1 MTSPIVPGTLLVT
14 LTVADLRALLS
25 EALCDSL
32 APSQPPREVLTRRE
46 AADFLRTSVATL
58 DRLARDGEI
67 PSRRVGDSP
76 RYLRADLLA
85 YVRGDAP
92 AGSPVGSPLRVVDGG
107 AK

>member
-1 MTSPIVPGTLLVT
+1 MASDMLVT
-14 LTVADLRALLS
+14 LTKDDLRGLILDAVT
-25 EALCDSL
+25 EALEGQGR
-32 APSQPPREVLTRRE
+32 ASQAAQDVFTRKE

-85 YVRGDAP
+85 YVRGGAP
-92 AGSPVGSPLRVVDGG
+92 SGSSLRAVGG
-107 AK
+107 AR